1 MRYQF
6 NAIQWSC
13 QMIRRKA
20 SKMGFYKWRVL
31 TVTLEVHSL
40 QNRGSRDGISIKN
53 VLKFRKGTR
62 RHGIV
67 CPVRR
72 RTMSEEKKGIAD
84 AENSGT
90 AETMADYA
98 RELEASFRT
107 IREGDVISGTVI
119 DVRET
124 GVTLDL
130 GYYAPAVIKTED
142 LSKDP
147 SFSVLADIH
156 VGDTLEG
163 TVVKRDD
170 GAGNIQMS
178 CVEAAETLGWD
189 RLKQY
194 QEEKTIL
201 KIKVSESVNQGV
213 TAYVEGIRGFIPAS
227 QLALDYVEDT
237 TEFVGKT
244 LEVRVIT
251 VDSDRQKL
259 VLSAKDVL
267 KEKEAERLN
276 HKISMIV
283 PGTVVEGRVESLM
296 PYGAFVDLGD
306 GLSGLVHI
314 SQISQKRLK
323 KPSEVL
329 TVGDTVRAV
338 VLNTKDNR
346 ISLSIKAAAESAE
359 PDELEEK
366 QAEEYSSNEAV
377 GTSLGDLLKG
387 LKL

>member
-1 MRYQF
+1 
-6 NAIQWSC
+6 
-13 QMIRRKA
+13 
-20 SKMGFYKWRVL
+20 
-31 TVTLEVHSL
+31 
-40 QNRGSRDGISIKN
+40 
-53 VLKFRKGTR
+53 
-62 RHGIV
+62 
-67 CPVRR
+67 
-72 RTMSEEKKGIAD
+72 MSEEKKGIAD
-84 AENSGT
+84 AENSTT
-90 AETMADYA
+90 AETMAYYA

-227 QLALDYVEDT
+227 LDYVEDT

-276 HKISMIV
+276 HKISKIV

>member
-1 MRYQF
+1 
-6 NAIQWSC
+6 
-13 QMIRRKA
+13 
-20 SKMGFYKWRVL
+20 
-31 TVTLEVHSL
+31 
-40 QNRGSRDGISIKN
+40 
-53 VLKFRKGTR
+53 
-62 RHGIV
+62 
-67 CPVRR
+67 
-72 RTMSEEKKGIAD
+72 MSEEKKGIAD
-84 AENSGT
+84 AENST
-90 AETMADYA
+90 TTETMADYA

-314 SQISQKRLK
+314 SQKRLK

>member
-1 MRYQF
+1 M
-6 NAIQWSC
+6 
-13 QMIRRKA
+13 
-20 SKMGFYKWRVL
+20 
-31 TVTLEVHSL
+31 
-40 QNRGSRDGISIKN
+40 SRN
-53 VLKFRKGTR
+53 
-62 RHGIV
+62 
-67 CPVRR
+67 
-72 RTMSEEKKGIAD
+72 
-84 AENSGT
+84 
-90 AETMADYA
+90 
-98 RELEASFRT
+98 
-107 IREGDVISGTVI
+107 
-119 DVRET
+119 
-124 GVTLDL
+124 
-130 GYYAPAVIKTED
+130 
-142 LSKDP
+142 P

-237 TEFVGKT
+237 TGFVGKT

-267 KEKEAERLN
+267 KEKEVERLN

>member
-1 MRYQF
+1 ME
-6 NAIQWSC
+6 S
-13 QMIRRKA
+13 MDD
-20 SKMGFYKWRVL
+20 YK
-31 TVTLEVHSL
+31 E
-40 QNRGSRDGISIKN
+40 
-53 VLKFRKGTR
+53 
-62 RHGIV
+62 
-67 CPVRR
+67 
-72 RTMSEEKKGIAD
+72 
-84 AENSGT
+84 
-90 AETMADYA
+90 
-98 RELEASFRT
+98 ELEASFRT

-227 QLALDYVEDT
+227 QLALDYV
-237 TEFVGKT
+237 EFVGKT

>member
-1 MRYQF
+1 
-6 NAIQWSC
+6 
-13 QMIRRKA
+13 
-20 SKMGFYKWRVL
+20 
-31 TVTLEVHSL
+31 
-40 QNRGSRDGISIKN
+40 
-53 VLKFRKGTR
+53 
-62 RHGIV
+62 
-67 CPVRR
+67 
-72 RTMSEEKKGIAD
+72 
-84 AENSGT
+84 
-90 AETMADYA
+90 MADYA

-227 QLALDYVEDT
+227 QLALDYGGYDG
-237 TEFVGKT
+237 FVGKT

-323 KPSEVL
+323 
-329 TVGDTVRAV
+329 
-338 VLNTKDNR
+338 
-346 ISLSIKAAAESAE
+346 SL
-359 PDELEEK
+359 
-366 QAEEYSSNEAV
+366 QRC
-377 GTSLGDLLKG
+377 
-387 LKL
+387 

>member
-1 MRYQF
+1 MQKT
-6 NAIQWSC
+6 AD
-13 QMIRRKA
+13 
-20 SKMGFYKWRVL
+20 
-31 TVTLEVHSL
+31 
-40 QNRGSRDGISIKN
+40 SRDDGG
-53 VLKFRKGTR
+53 LCKGA
-62 RHGIV
+62 G
-67 CPVRR
+67 
-72 RTMSEEKKGIAD
+72 SF
-84 AENSGT
+84 
-90 AETMADYA
+90 
-98 RELEASFRT
+98 FRT

-142 LSKDP
+142 LSRDP

-267 KEKEAERLN
+267 KEKEVERLN

-323 KPSEVL
+323 KAFRGADSRGYRAGSCFKYEGQSDQSEH
-329 TVGDTVRAV
+329 
-338 VLNTKDNR
+338 
-346 ISLSIKAAAESAE
+346 
-359 PDELEEK
+359 
-366 QAEEYSSNEAV
+366 
-377 GTSLGDLLKG
+377 
-387 LKL
+387 

>member
-1 MRYQF
+1 
-6 NAIQWSC
+6 
-13 QMIRRKA
+13 
-20 SKMGFYKWRVL
+20 
-31 TVTLEVHSL
+31 
-40 QNRGSRDGISIKN
+40 
-53 VLKFRKGTR
+53 
-62 RHGIV
+62 
-67 CPVRR
+67 
-72 RTMSEEKKGIAD
+72 MSEEKKGIAD
-84 AENSGT
+84 AENST
-90 AETMADYA
+90 TTETMADYA

-314 SQISQKRLK
+314 SQISDKYIKHPLEAV
-323 KPSEVL
+323 S
-329 TVGDTVRAV
+329 VGDIVDVR
-338 VLNTKDNR
+338 VLGVDMKKKR
-346 ISLSIKAAAESAE
+346 ISLSM
-359 PDELEEK
+359 
-366 QAEEYSSNEAV
+366 
-377 GTSLGDLLKG
+377 KG
-387 LKL
+387 ISK

>member
-1 MRYQF
+1 
-6 NAIQWSC
+6 
-13 QMIRRKA
+13 
-20 SKMGFYKWRVL
+20 
-31 TVTLEVHSL
+31 
-40 QNRGSRDGISIKN
+40 
-53 VLKFRKGTR
+53 
-62 RHGIV
+62 
-67 CPVRR
+67 
-72 RTMSEEKKGIAD
+72 MSEEKKGIAD

-98 RELEASFRT
+98 RELEAFFRT